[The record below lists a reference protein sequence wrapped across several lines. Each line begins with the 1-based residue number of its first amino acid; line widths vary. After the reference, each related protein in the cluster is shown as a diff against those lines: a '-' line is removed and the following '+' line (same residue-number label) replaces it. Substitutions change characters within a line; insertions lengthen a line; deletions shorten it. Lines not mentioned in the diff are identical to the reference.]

1 MAQSAHQSVIAVWL
15 DQAGHGFAAVANSP
29 AWGSPNDAY
38 VGAFRDA
45 VFETWDDGRSWT
57 PVLSGYKQ
65 VNAFAAVDAD
75 HVWGAG
81 LSPTNV
87 PNDLIAIWNR

>member
-1 MAQSAHQSVIAVWL
+1 MAN
-15 DQAGHGFAAVANSP
+15 GP
-29 AWGSPNDAY
+29 KWGSANDPY

-45 VFETWDDGRSWT
+45 VFETWDDGKTWA
-57 PVLSGYKQ
+57 PVLSGLKQ
-65 VNAFAAVDAD
+65 VNAFCAVDAD

-87 PNDLIAIWNR
+87 PNDLIAIRER